1 MFQWFFQ
8 KHLMLYALVKEEM
21 EECDLAFS
29 TLQECSGRSALF
41 FDVED
46 YTLIWPGVVVAVN
59 EFAQAHQ
66 LAVHFT
72 DEIWWVR
79 KPDETWSFSPN
90 MTFNFPALDGLRKVD
105 VVDGAWKPFRWESCG
120 SRIRC
125 WTFGP
130 GHGEFPQC
138 HVAPRSVWS

>member
-1 MFQWFFQ
+1 
-8 KHLMLYALVKEEM
+8 MLYALVKEEM

-79 KPDETWSFSPN
+79 KPDET
-90 MTFNFPALDGLRKVD
+90 
-105 VVDGAWKPFRWESCG
+105 
-120 SRIRC
+120 
-125 WTFGP
+125 
-130 GHGEFPQC
+130 
-138 HVAPRSVWS
+138 